1 MGCELASPNP
11 VSTPTTLPPPVA
23 AGFTIDFI
31 DVGQGDATL
40 ITAITGETLLVNGG
54 RSKARIRDR
63 LESMGIKDLDAITLT
78 PPDADHVAGLVEVLE
93 MFLLSVSISTEATTQ
108 ALTPLLEMTV
118 EEVKAVVKATPVS
131 LASPTVDS
139 H

>member
-1 MGCELASPNP
+1 LKANTKTTLWILLGLSIAIVECELASPNP

-54 RSKARIRDR
+54 
-63 LESMGIKDLDAITLT
+63 
-78 PPDADHVAGLVEVLE
+78 
-93 MFLLSVSISTEATTQ
+93 
-108 ALTPLLEMTV
+108 
-118 EEVKAVVKATPVS
+118 
-131 LASPTVDS
+131 
-139 H
+139 

>member
-1 MGCELASPNP
+1 
-11 VSTPTTLPPPVA
+11 
-23 AGFTIDFI
+23 
-31 DVGQGDATL
+31 
-40 ITAITGETLLVNGG
+40 
-54 RSKARIRDR
+54 
-63 LESMGIKDLDAITLT
+63 MGIKDLDAITLT

-93 MFLLSVSISTEATTQ
+93 MFLFSVSISTEATTQ

>member
-1 MGCELASPNP
+1 
-11 VSTPTTLPPPVA
+11 
-23 AGFTIDFI
+23 
-31 DVGQGDATL
+31 
-40 ITAITGETLLVNGG
+40 
-54 RSKARIRDR
+54 
-63 LESMGIKDLDAITLT
+63 MGIKDLDAITLT

-93 MFLLSVSISTEATTQ
+93 MFLLSISISTEATTQ

-131 LASPTVDS
+131 LASPTIDS